1 MMAKMRFLV
10 LGLLGVLGCSSS
22 SFDVGS
28 ADVGG
33 VDSTT
38 LDTARDSNAGDS
50 AASDSAASDSATSD
64 SATGDSA
71 AGDTA
76 ADSAGDT
83 KADLGS
89 DTPTDSSPPDSPAL
103 DAPADA
109 PSDGTC
115 VRPPSTST
123 FPTDGLGCSEL
134 LAKYPAYFDDA
145 RTCTCDDDC
154 NQKIDR
160 GFCGCEAWV
169 SEGNDAYP
177 ALVAMQERWKK
188 LSCSVPCPKVLC
200 PGAGTA
206 KCEKLTG
213 GPLGKCR
220 VGPG

>member
-1 MMAKMRFLV
+1 MRRFLV
-10 LGLLGVLGCSSS
+10 LGFLGVGGCSSS

-28 ADVGG
+28 GDVGV
-33 VDSTT
+33 VDSAS
-38 LDTARDSNAGDS
+38 LDTALDSSAGDS
-50 AASDSAASDSATSD
+50 APAD
-64 SATGDSA
+64 TGS
-71 AGDTA
+71 DTA
-76 ADSAGDT
+76 

-89 DTPTDSSPPDSPAL
+89 DTPRDSNL
-103 DAPADA
+103 DGASDA
-109 PSDGTC
+109 PSDAPTDAPSDTPTDGTC
-115 VRPPSTST
+115 ARPPSTST
-123 FPTDGLGCSEL
+123 FATGSLGCAEL
-134 LAKYPAYFDDA
+134 LTKYPVYFDDA

-154 NQKIDR
+154 NQQIDR

-188 LSCSVPCPKVLC
+188 LSCTVVCPKALC

-206 KCEKLTG
+206 KCEKLSG